1 MSTDILMPMFYMVV
15 LTSVVF
21 VFNVL
26 IRLKDVLVDKGHTG
40 SELMKI
46 PIPSSANDLIK
57 QADRNLINLFEFP
70 ILFYAV
76 CIAIY
81 MTGRV
86 DPLFLSLAYSFVG
99 LRVAHSL
106 YHIFVNGFIGPLPI
120 RALLFVPS
128 WAVIVWMWGRLV
140 FST

>member
-21 VFNVL
+21 LFNVL

-70 ILFYAV
+70 ILFYAI
-76 CIAIY
+76 CIVLYI
-81 MTGRV
+81 TGKV
-86 DPLFLSLAYSFVG
+86 DSYFVLLAYWFVG
-99 LRVAHSL
+99 LRVSHSV
-106 YHIFVNGFIGPLPI
+106 YHIFINGFIGDTPL
-120 RALLFVPS
+120 RAIFWLPSLLI
-128 WAVIVWMWGRLV
+128 VIWMWIRFILLI
-140 FST
+140 

>member
-21 VFNVL
+21 LFNVL

-86 DPLFLSLAYSFVG
+86 DPLFFSLAYSFVG

-128 WAVIVWMWGRLV
+128 WAIIVWMWGRLV

>member
-21 VFNVL
+21 LFNVL

-81 MTGRV
+81 MTGSV

-106 YHIFVNGFIGPLPI
+106 YHIFVNGFIGPLPT

-128 WAVIVWMWGRLV
+128 WAIIVWMWGRLV

>member
-21 VFNVL
+21 LFNVL

-106 YHIFVNGFIGPLPI
+106 YHLSLIHI
-120 RALLFVPS
+120 
-128 WAVIVWMWGRLV
+128 
-140 FST
+140 